1 MSTNVDMNT
10 PSAEFIDVLIV
21 DWQGKLRGKRL
32 PGNFANKILND
43 QSRLPLST
51 QAQDIWNDD
60 RDEIIELSLTIGD
73 PDGVCVP
80 GDNAIKLQPWNPTH
94 AQVLTSLYALDGAI
108 SEYDVRGVLMREL
121 DRWSALQWLPTVAVE
136 LEFYLF
142 DASTRTSGVPQIPRQ
157 LSLAGAPQDLQL
169 YDLRI
174 MDQVSGFLDKVH
186 RYSESLD
193 IPAQAALAEFGPGQ
207 FEINLE
213 HRSKP
218 LQAADDAIIFKQIV
232 DRAARDSGLYASFM
246 AKPYAEHGGSGQHV
260 HVSVIDKQGNN
271 IFDQGDQPNR
281 LLHSV
286 SGCLEHMDACLLMF
300 APHGNSYRRLLPGS
314 FAPNRLDWGY
324 DHRGV
329 AVRLPETSGKNA
341 RLEHRVAGADANPY
355 LVLAS
360 ILGCMRHGLQAANKP
375 ASKPLLPGDT
385 PAADRLTHDWL
396 TAIDA
401 ARGSSLLAELLGPRF
416 VDKFTAI
423 KEQEAIWFNGQVNT
437 VDWNTY
443 LTRV

>member
-1 MSTNVDMNT
+1 MSTDRST
-10 PSAEFIDVLIV
+10 TQADFIDVLIV

-32 PGNFANKILND
+32 PGTFGDKILNG

-51 QAQDIWNDD
+51 QAQDIWNGD

-73 PDGVCVP
+73 PDGLCVP
-80 GDNAIKLQPWNPTH
+80 GDNEIMLQPWNPNH
-94 AQVLTSLYALDGAI
+94 AQVLTSLHELDGTI
-108 SEYDVRGVLMREL
+108 SEFDVRGVLMREL
-121 DRWSALQWLPTVAVE
+121 KRWSDLQWMPSVAIE
-136 LEFYLF
+136 LEFYLL
-142 DASTRTSGVPQIPRQ
+142 DASTRSSGIPCIPKQ
-157 LSLAGAPQDLQL
+157 LALAGTPQDLQL
-169 YDLRI
+169 YDLRV

-213 HRSKP
+213 HRSNP
-218 LQAADDAIIFKQIV
+218 LQAADDAILFKQVV

-260 HVSVIDKQGNN
+260 HVSVIDHHGNN
-271 IFDQGDQPNR
+271 IFDQGDQPTR
-281 LLHSV
+281 LLQGV
-286 SGCLEHMDACLLMF
+286 SGCLEHMGDCLLMF
-300 APHGNSYRRLLPGS
+300 APHGNSYRRLQPES

-329 AVRLPETSGKNA
+329 AVRLPETQGKNA

-360 ILGCMRHGLQAANKP
+360 ILGCVRHGLQAEKSP
-375 ASKPLLPGDT
+375 APSPLMPGDT
-385 PAADRLTHDWL
+385 PAAARLTHDWL

-401 ARGSSLLAELLGPRF
+401 ARHSSLLAELLGSRF
-416 VDKFTAI
+416 IEKFTAI

>member
-1 MSTNVDMNT
+1 MKTDRDSVAPD
-10 PSAEFIDVLIV
+10 FIDVLIV

-32 PGNFANKILND
+32 PGAFAEKISNGK
-43 QSRLPLST
+43 SRLPLST

-73 PDGVCVP
+73 PDGLCIP
-80 GDNAIKLQPWNPTH
+80 GDNKIMRQPWNPAH
-94 AQVLTSLYALDGAI
+94 AQVLTSLHELDGQT
-108 SEYDVRGVLMREL
+108 SEFDVRGVLMREL
-121 DRWSALQWLPTVAVE
+121 ERWSALQLMPTVAIE

-142 DASTRTSGVPQIPRQ
+142 DASTRTSGVPRVPQQ
-157 LSLAGAPQDLQL
+157 LSLAGKPQDLQL
-169 YDLRI
+169 YDLRV
-174 MDQVSGFLDKVH
+174 MDQVSGFLDKVTS
-186 RYSESLD
+186 YSESLN

-213 HRSKP
+213 HRSNP
-218 LQAADDAIIFKQIV
+218 LQAADDAIIFKQLV

-260 HVSVIDKQGNN
+260 HVSVIDENGDN
-271 IFDQGDQPNR
+271 IFNQEDRPTR
-281 LLHSV
+281 LLQSV
-286 SGCLEHMDACLLMF
+286 SGCLEHMEDCLLMF
-300 APHGNSYRRLLPGS
+300 APHGNSYRRLLPES

-329 AVRLPETSGKNA
+329 AVRLPETQGSNA

-360 ILGCMRHGLQAANKP
+360 ILGCVRHGLQAAKQP
-375 ASKPLLPGDT
+375 ASKPLMPGDI
-385 PAADRLTHDWL
+385 PAATRLTHDWL

-401 ARGSSLLAELLGPRF
+401 ARHSSLLAELLGSRF
-416 VDKFTAI
+416 VEKFTAI
-423 KEQEAIWFNGQVNT
+423 KEQEAIWFNGQVNA